1 MIVEQ
6 PAGASTKIDIAIQ
19 YGTRAEKEHQRTHA
33 CFCCPGNKT
42 QPGKPTCQEQDYQ
55 LGSKETFS
63 LKRKAFLCTLH
74 SMKDNTQG
82 ANSFRYKCSEL
93 KQLEGEWE
101 IEEKSSN
108 LCVFVF
114 SCCKIS
120 FLVCVCVC
128 VYSCSLVG
136 LKLINL
142 ACFCLCIILLSVYT
156 MTNP

>member
-6 PAGASTKIDIAIQ
+6 PAGASTKIDIARQ
-19 YGTRAEKEHQRTHA
+19 YGTGAEKEHQRTHA

-101 IEEKSSN
+101 IEEKE
-108 LCVFVF
+108 LKF
-114 SCCKIS
+114 
-120 FLVCVCVC
+120 VCVCV
-128 VYSCSLVG
+128 
-136 LKLINL
+136 
-142 ACFCLCIILLSVYT
+142 FLL
-156 MTNP
+156 